1 MLSHHPALPPRR
13 HRRHCTHQRGV
24 SLLEVLVSIVV
35 FSVGLLGMLGM
46 QTITLRYEQGAWAR
60 NAVGVAT
67 ADIAERVR
75 TVTQPTAAASVAA
88 LFNST
93 STYAAERARM
103 ESAGYLTPGADCM
116 GNACTPAEL
125 AAYHLTEWRA
135 GLADSLPQAAGFI
148 SPVGAGAAPLAFQVV
163 VAWSDKDL
171 TDASNNLAPATQCAA
186 GDTGIAARSCC
197 PAALLAPAGVRCAI
211 SQFTP

>member
-1 MLSHHPALPPRR
+1 MLTPRCPR
-13 HRRHCTHQRGV
+13 PCPQRGV

-46 QTITLRYEQGAWAR
+46 QTITLRYEQGAWTR
-60 NAVGVAT
+60 SAVALAT
-67 ADIAERVR
+67 ADMADRVR
-75 TVTQPTAAASVAA
+75 TVAQATPA

-103 ESAGYLTPGADCM
+103 ESAGYLTPGTDCM
-116 GNACTPAEL
+116 STACTTAEL

-135 GLADSLPQAAGFI
+135 GLADSLPQAVGFI
-148 SPVGAGAAPLAFQVV
+148 SPAGNPGQTLAYQVV

-171 TDASNNLAPATQCAA
+171 TDANNNLAPATQCAA

-197 PAALLAPAGVRCAI
+197 PAALIAPAGVRCALA
-211 SQFTP
+211 QFTP

>member
-1 MLSHHPALPPRR
+1 MLKHPQP
-13 HRRHCTHQRGV
+13 QRGV

-46 QTITLRYEQGAWAR
+46 QTITLRYEQGAWTR
-60 NAVGVAT
+60 NAVGLAT
-67 ADIAERVR
+67 ADIADRVR
-75 TVTQPTAAASVAA
+75 TVAQAPPA

-103 ESAGYLTPGADCM
+103 ESADYLTPGADCM
-116 GNACTPAEL
+116 DSACTPAEL
-125 AAYHLTEWRA
+125 AAFHLTEWRA
-135 GLADSLPQAAGFI
+135 GLADALPQAAGFI
-148 SPVGAGAAPLAFQVV
+148 SPLGNPGQTLAYQVV

-186 GDTGIAARSCC
+186 GATGIAARSCC
-197 PAALLAPAGVRCAI
+197 PVALVAPAGVRCAI
-211 SQFTP
+211 TQFTP